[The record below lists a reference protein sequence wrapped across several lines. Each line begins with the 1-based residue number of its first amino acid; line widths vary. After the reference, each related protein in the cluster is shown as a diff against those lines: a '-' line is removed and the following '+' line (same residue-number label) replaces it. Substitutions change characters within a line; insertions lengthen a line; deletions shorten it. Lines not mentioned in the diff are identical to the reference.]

1 MNSIKSHKD
10 LHIWR
15 KGMDITE
22 AIFRLVKSFPKE
34 EKDILTNQMKR
45 CALSIPSNI
54 AEGFGRNSNRS
65 FIYFLAIARG
75 SLYEL
80 ETQLLLAERFHY
92 IKDVQLLHTVLLQIQ
107 EEGKMINAF
116 SKTLH

>member
-22 AIFRLVKSFPKE
+22 SVYLLVKSFPKE
-34 EKDILTNQMKR
+34 EKDILINQMKR

-65 FIYFLAIARG
+65 FVYFLAIARG

-92 IKDVQLLHTVLLQIQ
+92 ITDVKLMNTILEQIQ

-116 SKTLH
+116 SKSLH